1 MDYLIGFTTLILTF
15 VGFYI
20 SLSVHEAAH
29 AFTSYKLGDPT
40 AKAMGRL
47 TLNPLAHIDI
57 LGTVIVPI
65 MLMIS
70 GFPAFGW
77 AKPVMVNIGNFKH
90 PAKDN
95 YLTALAGPTSNL
107 LFALILS
114 LVSRLFPSVEFIFM
128 LVQINVVLAVFNL
141 LPIPPLDGSKIWH
154 LFLSDESYFTLERY
168 GPFILIAFLIFSGS
182 AGNFLFHI
190 VGTISNFLIGAL

>member
-1 MDYLIGFTTLILTF
+1 MDYLTGFGTLILTF

-20 SLSVHEAAH
+20 SLSVHEASH
-29 AFTSYKLGDPT
+29 AFVADKLGDPT
-40 AKAMGRL
+40 SKAMGRL

-65 MLMIS
+65 MLMLS

-77 AKPVMVNIGNFKH
+77 AKPVMVNVYNFRH
-90 PAKDN
+90 PARGN
-95 YLTALAGPTSNL
+95 YLTALAGPAANL
-107 LFALILS
+107 IFALILS
-114 LVSRLFPSVEFIFM
+114 LLVRLFPSVEFIFM

-154 LFLSDESYFTLERY
+154 LVLSDESYFTLERY
-168 GPFILIAFLIFSGS
+168 GPFILVAFLIFSGS

-190 VGTISNFLIGAL
+190 VGSISNFLIGAL